1 MLFKLEIF
9 QLNLKN
15 SSDIK
20 YYFPRIPNIGQN
32 ISKRCIL
39 WAFICFIQEIWW
51 LTQESGRFG
60 PPTSFPGSLILPPGA
75 SEERPWLGLVTC
87 YFDNWEHQGGVLCN
101 QAVCRVEFCR
111 AAAPRGEIANSIYS
125 DVYLKVRQGCL
136 EIFYLGRD
144 VVAVV
149 TIEYL
154 WQSVIVQLWTSSSA
168 IFFSEMMV
176 NCRFSFEIARSD
188 W

>member
-1 MLFKLEIF
+1 MPLFQSESKCETIVMKMTLICMKVKLHAELIF
-9 QLNLKN
+9 IWKVSHLDSFWNRGTIELGNSLLNLKN

-87 YFDNWEHQGGVLCN
+87 PPE
-101 QAVCRVEFCR
+101 
-111 AAAPRGEIANSIYS
+111 S
-125 DVYLKVRQGCL
+125 
-136 EIFYLGRD
+136 GR
-144 VVAVV
+144 
-149 TIEYL
+149 
-154 WQSVIVQLWTSSSA
+154 WQL
-168 IFFSEMMV
+168 
-176 NCRFSFEIARSD
+176 NCRREERPSRNFVYT
-188 W
+188 